1 MNTET
6 IKSIVNKNVRLR
18 NKLFASGFYFT
29 DAKVDKE
36 DYPFYNLWN
45 KEEIKNYKLLV
56 HPNQHYF
63 ISEDKSLIL
72 IGHAYNPFAMESDEK
87 IILEQLCKKTFGTDD
102 FWNSLNEL
110 TGIFTLIHLY
120 DGEVDLIG
128 DPSCMQTAFY
138 AFFDGRFFISS
149 HTCLLG
155 DLLDLNWDSY
165 SECLVNYKF
174 FPLMGNSFPG
184 DLTQYSEVKRL
195 VPNHYISFKDGKIHH
210 KRFYYPYKL
219 DISNEEIVRQVSEIL
234 KNNMLLIPEKWNRP
248 AISMTG
254 GCDSKTTLSCAIENY
269 DKYSYFSYISSDS
282 EKVDADAAH
291 IICNALGLKH
301 TVYKIP
307 NDDSAFDDTED
318 VRAILYWNAGGIIPT
333 NKNDVR
339 KRIFFADIDDFDI
352 EVKSWASEI
361 GRSYYSK
368 RFNERKD
375 FGKMPTARACTTMY
389 KFFFQNRKLVAKTDC
404 VFEKYLNQFFELHPT
419 NPVEWQDQFFW
430 EFRVPSWN
438 GLVITGEHRYSF
450 DITIPYNNRI
460 LLNLL
465 LSASIEDRIN
475 DTIYKQIREKM
486 NPIIDSTGIAVTNLK
501 HTKNREKAENIYY
514 SIHSKIPF

>member
-1 MNTET
+1 MNTEI
-6 IKSIVNKNVRLR
+6 IKSKVNENTNLR
-18 NKLFASGFYFT
+18 EKLFAFGFYFT
-29 DAKVDKE
+29 NANVNKN
-36 DYPFYNLWN
+36 DYPFYSLWSV
-45 KEEIKNYKLLV
+45 EEISEYKLLV
-56 HPNQHYF
+56 HPKQHYF
-63 ISEDKSLIL
+63 ISKDKSLIL
-72 IGHAYNPFAMESDEK
+72 IGHAYDPFNMKSDET
-87 IILEQLCKKTFGTDD
+87 ILLEQLCTQPFDTEE
-102 FWNSLNEL
+102 FWNFFNEL
-110 TGIFTLIHLY
+110 TGIFTLIHLS
-120 DGEVDLIG
+120 DGEIHLIG
-128 DPSCMQTAFY
+128 DPTCMQTTFY
-138 AFFDGRFFISS
+138 TYKDGHYYISS

-155 DLLDLNWDSY
+155 DLLNLNWDSY
-165 SECLVNYKF
+165 VQRLTNYKF
-174 FPLMGNSFPG
+174 FHLLGNSLPG
-184 DLTQYSEVKRL
+184 DLTQYSNVKRL
-195 VPNHYISFKDGKIHH
+195 VPNYYVTFNQGNIYH
-210 KRFYYPYKL
+210 KRFYCPHKL
-219 DISNEEIVRQVSEIL
+219 DISDEDIVNQVSEIL
-234 KNNMLLIPEKWNRP
+234 KNNMLLIPKKWNKP
-248 AISMTG
+248 AIFMTG

-307 NDDSAFDDTED
+307 NDDSEFANIED
-318 VRAILYWNAGGIIPT
+318 SKAILYWNTGGIIPI

-339 KRIFFADIDDFDI
+339 KRMFFADKDSFDV

-361 GRSYYSK
+361 GRAYFSK
-368 RFNERKD
+368 RFNGRKN
-375 FGKMPTARACTTMY
+375 FGSKPTARACTTMY
-389 KFFFQNRKLVAKTDC
+389 KFFLHNRKLVMETDR
-404 VFEKYLNQFFELHPT
+404 VFEKYLNEFFELHPT
-419 NPVEWQDQFFW
+419 NPIEWQDQFFW

-450 DITIPYNNRI
+450 DITIPYNNRV